1 MENASKALIIAGS
14 VLLAVLIITAL
25 IYTFSQIS
33 SLKQVEASSEEEKI
47 LAQYDKEIESFNRP
61 GLYGSEI
68 LSLANLVEDYNKRQ
82 SDLKGYKPITLKVGI
97 TQIIDAK
104 YLKETEY
111 SKYGDLI
118 KDFKNLEK
126 KMQDLKK
133 EKICGQTL
141 DKLAGMKTEAL
152 EDLISRY
159 NLANRTNYTLE
170 EIEKRINAYQ
180 SVNSEMQTFKN
191 KKFNTPEVEYDNSM
205 GRIVKMSFREINT

>member
-25 IYTFSQIS
+25 IYTFNQIN
-33 SLKQVEASSEEEKI
+33 SLKQVEASAEEEKI
-47 LAQYDKEIESFNRP
+47 LAQCNKEIESFSRS

-68 LSLANLVEDYNKRQ
+68 LSLANLIEDYNKRQ
-82 SDLKGYKPITLKVGI
+82 SNLKGYKPITLKVSI

-111 SKYGDLI
+111 FEYGDLI

-126 KMQDLKK
+126 KIQNLKN

-141 DKLAGMKTEAL
+141 DKLAGMKTKAL
-152 EDLISRY
+152 EDLIYRY
-159 NLANRTNYTLE
+159 NATNRTSYSLE
-170 EIEKRINAYQ
+170 EIEKRIEEYQ
-180 SVNSEMQTFKN
+180 SVNSEMKIFKN
-191 KKFNTPEVEYDNSM
+191 KKFNTPEVEYDNLM
-205 GRIVKMSFREINT
+205 GRIVKMSFKEINT

>member
-14 VLLAVLIITAL
+14 VLLAVLIIIAL

-47 LAQYDKEIESFNRP
+47 LAQYDKEIESFNRQ

-82 SDLKGYKPITLKVGI
+82 SDLKGYKPITLKVSI

-104 YLKETEY
+104 YLKETQY

-118 KDFKNLEK
+118 KNFKN
-126 KMQDLKK
+126 
-133 EKICGQTL
+133 
-141 DKLAGMKTEAL
+141 LAGMKTETL

-170 EIEKRINAYQ
+170 EIEKRINDYQ

-191 KKFNTPEVEYDNSM
+191 KKFNTPEVEYDNSI

>member
-14 VLLAVLIITAL
+14 VLLAVLIIIAL

-47 LAQYDKEIESFNRP
+47 LAQYDKEIESFNRQ

-82 SDLKGYKPITLKVGI
+82 SALKGYTPITLKVSI

-104 YLKETEY
+104 YLKETQY

-118 KDFKNLEK
+118 KNFKNLEK

-141 DKLAGMKTEAL
+141 DKLAGMKTETL

-170 EIEKRINAYQ
+170 EIEKRINDYQ

-191 KKFNTPEVEYDNSM
+191 KKFNTPEVEYDNSI

>member
-33 SLKQVEASSEEEKI
+33 SLKQVEVSSEEEKI
-47 LAQYDKEIESFNRP
+47 LAQYNKEIEGFNRN

-82 SDLKGYKPITLKVGI
+82 SELKGYKPITLKVSI

-104 YLKETEY
+104 YLKEIEY
-111 SKYGDLI
+111 SEYADLI
-118 KDFKNLEK
+118 KAFKNLENK
-126 KMQDLKK
+126 VQDLKK

-141 DKLAGMKTEAL
+141 DKLAGMKTESL
-152 EDLISRY
+152 EDLITRY
-159 NLANRTNYTLE
+159 NAVNRTNYTLE
-170 EIEKRINAYQ
+170 KIEEKTIEYQ
-180 SVNSEMQTFKN
+180 SLNSEMQTFKN
-191 KKFNTPEVEYDNSM
+191 KKFSTPEVEYDNLM
-205 GRIVKMSFREINT
+205 GRIVKMSFKEINT

>member
-14 VLLAVLIITAL
+14 VLLAVLIIIAL

-47 LAQYDKEIESFNRP
+47 LAQYDKEIESFNRQ

-82 SDLKGYKPITLKVGI
+82 SDLKGYKPITLKVSI

-104 YLKETEY
+104 YLKETQY

-118 KDFKNLEK
+118 KNFKNLEK

-141 DKLAGMKTEAL
+141 DKLAGMKTETL

-170 EIEKRINAYQ
+170 EIEKRI
-180 SVNSEMQTFKN
+180 MTN
-191 KKFNTPEVEYDNSM
+191 KV
-205 GRIVKMSFREINT
+205 

>member
-14 VLLAVLIITAL
+14 VLLAVLIIIAL

-47 LAQYDKEIESFNRP
+47 LAQYDKEIESFNRQ

-68 LSLANLVEDYNKRQ
+68 LSLANLVEDYNKRH
-82 SDLKGYKPITLKVGI
+82 SDLKGYKPITLKVSI

-104 YLKETEY
+104 YLKETQY

-141 DKLAGMKTEAL
+141 DKLAGMKTETL

-170 EIEKRINAYQ
+170 EIEKRINDYQ

-191 KKFNTPEVEYDNSM
+191 KKFNTPEVEYDNSI

>member
-82 SDLKGYKPITLKVGI
+82 SDLKGYKPITLKVNI

-170 EIEKRINAYQ
+170 EIEKRINDYQ

-205 GRIVKMSFREINT
+205 GKIVKMSFREINT

>member
-47 LAQYDKEIESFNRP
+47 LAQYDKEIESFNRQ

-82 SDLKGYKPITLKVGI
+82 SDLKGYKPITLKVSI

-170 EIEKRINAYQ
+170 EIEKRINDYQ

-191 KKFNTPEVEYDNSM
+191 KKFNTPEVEYDNSI

>member
-14 VLLAVLIITAL
+14 VLLAVLIIIAL

-47 LAQYDKEIESFNRP
+47 LAQYDKEIESFNRQ

-82 SDLKGYKPITLKVGI
+82 SDHKGYKPITLKVSI

-104 YLKETEY
+104 YLKETQY

-118 KDFKNLEK
+118 KNFKNLEK

-141 DKLAGMKTEAL
+141 DKLAGMKTETL

-170 EIEKRINAYQ
+170 EIEKRINDYQ

-191 KKFNTPEVEYDNSM
+191 KKFNTPEVEYDNSI

>member
-1 MENASKALIIAGS
+1 MENASKALIIASS

-47 LAQYDKEIESFNRP
+47 LAQYNKEIESFDRS

-68 LSLANLVEDYNKRQ
+68 LSLANLIEDYNKRQ
-82 SDLKGYKPITLKVGI
+82 SELKGYKPITLKVSI

-111 SKYGDLI
+111 SKYEDLI
-118 KDFKNLEK
+118 KDFKNLEN

-133 EKICGQTL
+133 EKICGQTV
-141 DKLAGMKTEAL
+141 DKLAGMNTEAL
-152 EDLISRY
+152 GDLISRY
-159 NLANRTNYTLE
+159 NSANGTNCKQE
-170 EIEKRINAYQ
+170 EIEKKIGDYQ

-191 KKFNTPEVEYDNSM
+191 KKFSTPEIEYDNSA
-205 GRIVKMSFREINT
+205 GRIVKMSFKEINT